1 MASTRVHIGQVHAYE
16 GPASN
21 AIGYCP
27 DSPFSLFFYRQ
38 VHQSRRVRMYRLR
51 HDLHDGLRFGNP
63 IAHRTVAALA
73 LFPHSQ

>member
-1 MASTRVHIGQVHAYE
+1 MASTRFHLGQVHAE
-16 GPASN
+16 QGPASN

-27 DSPFSLFFYRQ
+27 DSLFSLFFYRQ

-51 HDLHDGLRFGNP
+51 RELQDGLRFGNP

-73 LFPHSQ
+73 LVPHSQ